1 MRSKTVKEPRLA
13 RFVCG
18 VLVAMTTLSSA
29 SAVAQAPADSNKPY
43 EVKKD
48 GEKLTPDD
56 PMYWATVRGIQTI
69 QKREILKDGRLAI
82 TAYAG
87 LIPNN
92 IFEQYFPVGARL
104 NYYLLESLSVELSGA
119 YALGSETDLRKY
131 VLDQQGINA
140 SGVLLGDVQI
150 AHVTFGVTYSL
161 LFGKTAWRNNS
172 VQYFDLF
179 VFGGAGVVIKE
190 TTADFGREPET
201 SGDVEGALGI
211 GLQYFLNNNMALRLD
226 YRQFIFPKVT
236 GGVANPSEA
245 SLGFSYFL

>member
-1 MRSKTVKEPRLA
+1 MVQ
-13 RFVCG
+13 G
-18 VLVAMTTLSSA
+18 VLVALISLCAANAM
-29 SAVAQAPADSNKPY
+29 AQTDSTKPL

-48 GEKLTPDD
+48 GEKLSPDD

-69 QKREILKDGRLAI
+69 QKREILKDGRLAV

-104 NYYLLESLSVELSGA
+104 NYYLLESLSVELSGS
-119 YALGSETDLRKY
+119 YAIGSETDLRKY
-131 VLDQQGINA
+131 VQDDQGINA

-161 LFGKTAWRNNS
+161 LFGKTAWRNKT
-172 VQYFDLF
+172 VQYFDVY

-190 TTADFGREPET
+190 TTSDFGREPET
-201 SGDVEGALGI
+201 SGDVEGALGL
-211 GLQYFLNNNMALRLD
+211 GVQYFLNNDMALRLD

-236 GGVANPSEA
+236 GGVANPSEI

>member
-1 MRSKTVKEPRLA
+1 MKEPSAKKLWL
-13 RFVCG
+13 VL
-18 VLVAMTTLSSA
+18 LVAMTTMFAVDA
-29 SAVAQAPADSNKPY
+29 SAQTADSNKPY
-43 EVKKD
+43 EVKNAD
-48 GEKLTPDD
+48 GEKLSPDD

-69 QKREILKDGRLAI
+69 QKRTILKDGRLAL

-104 NYYLLESLSVELSGA
+104 NYYLLESLSIELSGA
-119 YALGSETDLRKY
+119 YAFGRETDLRKY
-131 VLDQQGINA
+131 VEDDQGINA

-161 LFGKTAWRNNS
+161 LFGKTAWRNKS
-172 VQYFDLF
+172 VQYFDVY
-179 VFGGAGVVIKE
+179 VFGGVGAVIKE

-201 SGDVEGALGI
+201 SGDVEGSLGI
-211 GLQYFLNNNMALRLD
+211 GLQYFLNKDMALRVD

-236 GGVANPSEA
+236 GGVANPSEI
-245 SLGFSYFL
+245 SLGFSYYL